1 MLVKLD
7 SMANLADALEQATI
21 TNNMFELNK
30 IVNELNSAEYSS
42 HNELIKA
49 IRKKIE
55 ELDPFEPVIEVNY
68 ILDRLKPE
76 LKKLMDPAHMI
87 LITDNSTRPKW
98 FRCFPRTRT

>member
-30 IVNELNSAEYSS
+30 IINELNSVEYSS
-42 HNELIKA
+42 HKELIKA

-55 ELDPFEPVIEVNY
+55 ELDPFEPVIEVN
-68 ILDRLKPE
+68 
-76 LKKLMDPAHMI
+76 
-87 LITDNSTRPKW
+87 
-98 FRCFPRTRT
+98 